1 LKIIVCNDFHCGHK
15 LGLTPPSKWRDDL
28 RFQQEPLYE
37 FWASMLKKH
46 GPFDAAIINGDMVDG
61 EGKKDTI
68 GHLTTDTEEQAEMAA
83 EIIKLIPAPRD
94 KIALTYGTPFHT
106 AGTYSYENTVAK
118 LLDLPNPVDTFFG
131 IIDGV
136 RIRARHQMNRSNIPY
151 GQGLPAL
158 KELVRDGMEA
168 LLEGDERADLVLGAH
183 VHYSF
188 SATLSSLGAVAAVP
202 CLQMPG
208 SVFGRK
214 MASFY
219 YDVGFGIIE
228 TDNGRFRYYPVEMD
242 LRIVRKREWVQW

>member
-1 LKIIVCNDFHCGHK
+1 MKILVCNDFHCGHK
-15 LGLTPPSKWRDDL
+15 LGLTPPRWFREDL
-28 RFQQEPLYE
+28 RFEQEPLYE
-37 FWASMLKKH
+37 FWAGMLEKH

-83 EIIKLIPAPRD
+83 ELIKMIPVPRD
-94 KIALTYGTPFHT
+94 HIALTYGTPFHT

-118 LLDLPNPVDTFFG
+118 ALGLQNPVDTFFG

-136 RIRARHQMNRSNIPY
+136 RIRARHQMGRSGIPY

-158 KELVRDGMEA
+158 KELVREGIEA
-168 LLEGDERADLVLGAH
+168 LLEDDERADIVLGAH
-183 VHYSF
+183 VHYKF
-188 SATLSSLGAVAAVP
+188 NATLSSLGTVAVVP

-208 SVFGRK
+208 SVFGRR

-219 YDVGFGIIE
+219 YDVGFGFIE
-228 TDNGRFRYYPVEMD
+228 TDHGRFRYEPVEMD
-242 LRIVRKREWVQW
+242 LKVVRKRRWTEW

>member
-1 LKIIVCNDFHCGHK
+1 
-15 LGLTPPSKWRDDL
+15 
-28 RFQQEPLYE
+28 
-37 FWASMLKKH
+37 
-46 GPFDAAIINGDMVDG
+46 
-61 EGKKDTI
+61 
-68 GHLTTDTEEQAEMAA
+68 
-83 EIIKLIPAPRD
+83 
-94 KIALTYGTPFHT
+94 
-106 AGTYSYENTVAK
+106 
-118 LLDLPNPVDTFFG
+118 
-131 IIDGV
+131 
-136 RIRARHQMNRSNIPY
+136 MNRSNIPY